1 MVMNTKLSQYFGI
14 ILNKADSLKITRVK
28 EQYFKIIER

>member
-1 MVMNTKLSQYFGI
+1 MEMNTKLSQYIDI

-28 EQYFKIIER
+28 GQYFKIIKQ